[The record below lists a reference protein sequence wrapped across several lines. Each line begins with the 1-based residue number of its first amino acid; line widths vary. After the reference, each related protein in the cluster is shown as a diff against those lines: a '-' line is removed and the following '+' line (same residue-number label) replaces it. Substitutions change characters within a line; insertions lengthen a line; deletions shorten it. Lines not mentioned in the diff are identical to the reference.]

1 MLREIAAVAP
11 PAARLVR
18 LVAAGVVA
26 LAIAGCGIKGPLRL
40 PSAPPAT
47 APGTA
52 PGTASTP
59 QPSSAPNSDPGATAP
74 DATPRR

>member
-40 PSAPPAT
+40 PPAPPGAGSGTPSTPPPAT
-47 APGTA
+47 APK
-52 PGTASTP
+52 PE
-59 QPSSAPNSDPGATAP
+59 PGAIPP
-74 DATPRR
+74 DASPRG

>member
-18 LVAAGVVA
+18 LVTAGVVA

-40 PSAPPAT
+40 PPAPPGAGS
-47 APGTA
+47 GT
-52 PGTASTP
+52 PSTSP
-59 QPSSAPNSDPGATAP
+59 PETTPKPEPGAIPP
-74 DATPRR
+74 DASPRG